1 MQKLSSIIRAAVD
14 RYNMIEE
21 GDRIAVGVSGGKD
34 SVALLA
40 GLAHLK
46 RYYPKKFELVALS
59 ADPCFNNKETDFSA
73 IEAMCKELEVEYI
86 IRCTELYKVVFEVKK
101 SQSPCSLCAKMRRG
115 ILHDMA
121 KAAGCNKLALGHH
134 SDDAAE
140 TFLMNLFCAGN
151 IGCFSPVTYL
161 SNKDLWMIRPMILC
175 DESKITALIEHKNL
189 PVVKST
195 CPMDKNTERERSKA
209 LIRNLS
215 KDYPDLKTKIL
226 GAMERGDI
234 SGWQPFGHSKETDA
248 QTTNEVNNP
257 EGFE

>member
-1 MQKLSSIIRAAVD
+1 MQKLSSLMRAAID
-14 RYNMIEE
+14 KYNMISE

-46 RYYPKKFELVALS
+46 RYYPKSFEIMAIII
-59 ADPCFNNKETDFSA
+59 DPCFNNSETDFSSV
-73 IEAMCKELEVEYI
+73 EALCKELGVEYI
-86 IRCTELYKVVFEVKK
+86 IRRTELYKVVFEVKQ

-121 KAAGCNKLALGHH
+121 KAANCNKLALGHH

-151 IGCFSPVTYL
+151 IGCFRPVTYL

-175 DESKITALIEHKNL
+175 DESKITALVENKNL

-195 CPMDKNTERERSKA
+195 CPMDKNTERERSKE

-215 KDYPDLKTKIL
+215 KDYPDLKAKLL
-226 GAMERGDI
+226 GALERGAV
-234 SGWQPFGHSKETDA
+234 SGWGTFVSEK
-248 QTTNEVNNP
+248 
-257 EGFE
+257 

>member
-1 MQKLSSIIRAAVD
+1 MQKLSSIMRAAVD
-14 RYNMIEE
+14 KYNMIEE

-40 GLAHLK
+40 GLAHLR
-46 RYYPKKFELVALS
+46 RYYPKKFELVALT
-59 ADPCFNNKETDFSA
+59 ADPCFNNVQSDFSE
-73 IEAMCKELEVEYI
+73 IEKLCKELDVEYI
-86 IRCTELYKVVFEVKK
+86 IRRTELYKVVFEVKK

-140 TFLMNLFCAGN
+140 TFIMNLFCAGN
-151 IGCFSPVTYL
+151 IGCFRPVTYL
-161 SNKDLWMIRPMILC
+161 SNKDLWMIRPMILA
-175 DESKITALIEHKNL
+175 DESKITALVSNKNL

-195 CPMDKNTERERSKA
+195 CPMDKNTEREKSKK

-226 GAMERGDI
+226 GAIERGNI
-234 SGWQPFGHSKETDA
+234 SGWSPVSHGRAIPPSEKSDSEANF
-248 QTTNEVNNP
+248 N
-257 EGFE
+257 